1 MELKSTEFFIL
12 LIIKSFG
19 HYRNTV
25 FISEYFAL
33 NWYIFVAL
41 KNKKLLLPLYCRLN
55 VNLSPDCVK
64 LIEYIASAVNVV
76 SSNPYAGPLPRIK
89 KSLFLISICKDLLIS
104 ASKTMTFFP
113 TLPSVNEHS
122 ERETI
127 FAIFVSI

>member
-1 MELKSTEFFIL
+1 ME
-12 LIIKSFG
+12 

-76 SSNPYAGPLPRIK
+76 SSNPYVGPLPRIK